1 MPEFHT
7 TYILLG
13 ASQCRFAATGQWKDA
28 LQTFEDAKVPI
39 GELVSKQGG
48 CDHYVAATKCPRAHS
63 HSLSLSL
70 CLVLCMCTL
79 CNIVVTI
86 DYACVIYIIYV
97 SCCRFS
103 FEWTDRLSK
112 HVMTSLLWELWSLPG
127 PNSQWRCRRRLRH
140 IDHECSGRYAA
151 LAWRNFSV
159 SSAGQD
165 DVASY

>member
-1 MPEFHT
+1 MPPNVDLPRQGSGKTRCKHLKMPRCQSESWFQNREAVIT
-7 TYILLG
+7 M
-13 ASQCRFAATGQWKDA
+13 SQQLNA
-28 LQTFEDAKVPI
+28 
-39 GELVSKQGG
+39 
-48 CDHYVAATKCPRAHS
+48 RART
-63 HSLSLSL
+63 LTPSLSL